1 MRRRVSETE
10 VGNDN
15 NKIIIINNIINNNII
30 IINNNII
37 IIINN
42 IIISLVW
49 RGGPGSDPDRHLA
62 LPQEVPVHLDAAVL
76 RPMLDG
82 VVLTDALRAV
92 DVERLHPCRR

>member
-10 VGNDN
+10 VGN
-15 NKIIIINNIINNNII
+15 NNNII
-30 IINNNII
+30 IIT
-37 IIINN
+37 IN
-42 IIISLVW
+42 IISLVW

-62 LPQEVPVHLDAAVL
+62 LPQEVPVHLDAAIL

-82 VVLTDALRAV
+82 VVLTDAFSAI